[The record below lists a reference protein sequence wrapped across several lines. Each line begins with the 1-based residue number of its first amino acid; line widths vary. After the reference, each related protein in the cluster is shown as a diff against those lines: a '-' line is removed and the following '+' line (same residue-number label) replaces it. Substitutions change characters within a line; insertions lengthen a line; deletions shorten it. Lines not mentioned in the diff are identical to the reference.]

1 MVGSWSQLSI
11 GYPLRWSVGRRMRAR
26 WFDWRSNP
34 VGSGAVCCALSIVS
48 DGGGGR
54 GTTPGRRRR
63 VYDGDVEVVGSRPMG
78 GEAHPRKS
86 QCLLLSPSCPPTSL
100 DRFFHLRP
108 APTPAARSGRNLCR
122 CAVRAIAPFRAHPS
136 ILFGKYFSIATWR
149 KSFAYFTNYALLV
162 RNTL

>member
-1 MVGSWSQLSI
+1 M
-11 GYPLRWSVGRRMRAR
+11 
-26 WFDWRSNP
+26 
-34 VGSGAVCCALSIVS
+34 CCALSIVS

-122 CAVRAIAPFRAHPS
+122 CAIAPFRFYIRQFWFGNFFSIVEKIFLSFIVFIYAFLVRDMLYTCNITYATL
-136 ILFGKYFSIATWR
+136 ILF
-149 KSFAYFTNYALLV
+149 SFLFFFLIKFV
-162 RNTL
+162 VVIRQ

>member
-1 MVGSWSQLSI
+1 M
-11 GYPLRWSVGRRMRAR
+11 
-26 WFDWRSNP
+26 
-34 VGSGAVCCALSIVS
+34 CCALSIVS

-100 DRFFHLRP
+100 DRFFHLRQLLQLGQVEISAG
-108 APTPAARSGRNLCR
+108 APFAPLLRFALIRQFSLENIARSRRGENL
-122 CAVRAIAPFRAHPS
+122 
-136 ILFGKYFSIATWR
+136 
-149 KSFAYFTNYALLV
+149 SFAYFTNYALLV
-162 RNTL
+162 RNTLRNNSRIFFFTKIRRYHLPIIFAVNLLLVY